1 MTTKVRVYLQDE
13 APTIG
18 CGWREVVIVE
28 ENASGVRIK
37 DLRTGAR
44 KRIKM
49 PIWQAILKSAK
60 TAPVEVNQ
68 IMDAMEAA
76 EKPVAVKRSSDNKTI
91 ATVPA
96 SFKPVKSA
104 EPDALVA
111 ALADGTLRPRRAP
124 EKKPAVAKTAKPV
137 KVAKPAKPVKSKPA
151 KVVRAKANGAKPSW
165 ELFYLEVKNAGKAG
179 LPFED
184 ACKLFPDK
192 TENAVNCLP
201 EAANA
206 RLAAR
211 GTAERVR
218 RIKGANR
225 AYVIA

>member
-1 MTTKVRVYLQDE
+1 MNKVRVYLQDE

-18 CGWREVVIVE
+18 SGWREVIVTE

-37 DLRTGAR
+37 DQRTGAR

-49 PIWQAILKSAK
+49 PLWQEILKTAK
-60 TAPVEVNQ
+60 SAPVEVT
-68 IMDAMEAA
+68 EAA
-76 EKPVAVKRSSDNKTI
+76 AATEDRKFDPELAKATMPSIKRHEAKKPAVLKTAKAIARDERELAKIAKPAVPAQPKPVAAKPAKAVKI
-91 ATVPA
+91 A
-96 SFKPVKSA
+96 K
-104 EPDALVA
+104 
-111 ALADGTLRPRRAP
+111 P
-124 EKKPAVAKTAKPV
+124 EKKPVAAVRTR
-137 KVAKPAKPVKSKPA
+137 S
-151 KVVRAKANGAKPSW
+151 NGALPSW
-165 ELFYLEVKNAGKAG
+165 EQFYDAVKAAGKAG
-179 LPFED
+179 LPFEQ

-211 GTAERVR
+211 GDAQRIRRV
-218 RIKGANR
+218 KGANR